1 MCRPDR
7 DAAALFLAANARV
20 LDRRRYERL
29 FAGGD
34 ATPVR
39 DAVAAYRNPDGGF
52 GHGLEP
58 DGRAPAS
65 QPAAIEIALR
75 VLHQADAWDP
85 GLVADACDWLQA
97 NAPAE
102 GGAVFAEPTIEG
114 WPHAPWWVPE
124 PGRPASLASTGQ
136 IAGTLHAR
144 GVSHPWLD
152 RATELLWSRIDG
164 LAAPG
169 PYDLHGALRFLDYV
183 PDRERAERAL
193 KRVAPMLLGVVAQ
206 DPDTPGETH
215 SPLDFAPLPGSL
227 ARSVFAEPVIRAHL
241 DHLAAGQRDDGGWMF
256 NWPAW
261 SPAAEGDWRG
271 YITVDALRILRAN
284 GRLSGS
290 GADSAKGPA
299 HSW

>member
-1 MCRPDR
+1 MRTPDR
-7 DAAALFLAANARV
+7 DAAVQFLAASGRV

-58 DGRAPAS
+58 DGRDPAS
-65 QPAAIEIALR
+65 QPAAIELALR
-75 VLHQADAWDP
+75 ILDQADAWDP
-85 GLVADACDWLQA
+85 GLAAGACDWLQA

-102 GGAVFAEPTIEG
+102 GGAVAVEPTIEG

-124 PGRPASLASTGQ
+124 PGRPASLITTGQ

-152 RATELLWSRIDG
+152 RATGLLWSRIDQ
-164 LAAPG
+164 LTAPG
-169 PYDLHGALRFLDYV
+169 PYDLRGVLRFLDYM

-193 KRVAPMLLGVVAQ
+193 KQVAPMLLSVVAQ

-215 SPLDFAPLPGSL
+215 SPLDFAPMPGSL
-227 ARSVFAEPVIRAHL
+227 ARSAFDDAVISAHL
-241 DHLAAGQRDDGGWMF
+241 DHLAAGQRDDGGWTF

-271 YITVDALRILRAN
+271 YITVEALRILRAN
-284 GRLSGS
+284 GRLS
-290 GADSAKGPA
+290 
-299 HSW
+299 

>member
-1 MCRPDR
+1 MHRPDR
-7 DAAALFLAANARV
+7 DAAAQFLAASARV

-65 QPAAIEIALR
+65 QPLAIELALR
-75 VLHQADAWDP
+75 ILDQADAWDA
-85 GLVADACDWLQA
+85 GLAAGACDWLQA
-97 NAPAE
+97 NAPGE
-102 GGAVFAEPTIEG
+102 GGAVGVEPTIEG
-114 WPHAPWWVPE
+114 WPRALWWVPE
-124 PGRPASLASTGQ
+124 PGRPASLITTGQ

-152 RATELLWSRIDG
+152 QATELLWSRIDD
-164 LAAPG
+164 LDAPG
-169 PYDLHGALRFLDYV
+169 PYDVRGVLRFLDYV

-193 KRVAPMLLGVVAQ
+193 KHVSPMLLAVVAQ

-241 DHLAAGQRDDGGWMF
+241 DHLAARQRDDGGWMF

-261 SPAAEGDWRG
+261 SPAAERDWRG
-271 YITVDALRILRAN
+271 HVTVDALVILRAN
-284 GRLSGS
+284 NRV
-290 GADSAKGPA
+290 P
-299 HSW
+299 